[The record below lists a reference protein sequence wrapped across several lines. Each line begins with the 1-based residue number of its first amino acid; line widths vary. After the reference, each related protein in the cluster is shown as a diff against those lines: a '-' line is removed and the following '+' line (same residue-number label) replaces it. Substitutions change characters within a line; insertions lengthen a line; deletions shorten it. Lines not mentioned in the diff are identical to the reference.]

1 MAQAATAKKVVV
13 VPIKTMDI
21 VEGIQPIQKKKVA
34 AYCRVSTDSEEQK
47 ESYTNQVNH
56 YTQHIQNNLEWEMAD
71 IYADEGI
78 TGTSTKN
85 RTHFNR
91 MIQDARNGKLDLILV
106 KSISRFARNTP
117 RKYSKRCKKRRNEE
131 PS

>member
-1 MAQAATAKKVVV
+1 MAQAATAKKVVI

-21 VEGIQPIQKKKVA
+21 VEGIQSIQKKKVA

-47 ESYTNQVNH
+47 ESYTNQVNY
-56 YTQHIQNNLEWEMAD
+56 YTQYIQNNLEWEMAD
-71 IYADEGI
+71 IFADEGI

-106 KSISRFARNTP
+106 KSISRFARNTLDLL
-117 RKYSKRCKKRRNEE
+117 KYV
-131 PS
+131 